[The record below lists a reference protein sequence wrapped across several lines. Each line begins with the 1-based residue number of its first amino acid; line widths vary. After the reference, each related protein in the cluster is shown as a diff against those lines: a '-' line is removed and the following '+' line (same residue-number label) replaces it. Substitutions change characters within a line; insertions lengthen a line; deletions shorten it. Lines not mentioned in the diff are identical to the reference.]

1 MNLLHSG
8 MTISILMV
16 SFLGVSVIVRAGD
29 FPDIDQLPSSEQ
41 YPDPLK
47 MRDGTPV
54 NTVEEWNTKR
64 KPELKAL
71 FQHYM
76 YGQLPP
82 APQITATVRS
92 TFSDCLGGKATM
104 KQVAIAFGPADC
116 PTINLLLIVPNRAA
130 DKQGQAPRLAP
141 PVILGLNFTGNHSVL
156 PDPRIELNA
165 NWIANNRPGVKNNRA
180 TEATRGTGSGQWE
193 VEQTIDRGYALA
205 TFYYGDVVP
214 DQANLRGGIHPYY
227 FTDPQDWGAIAAWAW
242 GVQRA
247 VDYLVTDSDV
257 DPNRVVVFG
266 HSRNGKAALVAAAF
280 DERIAAV
287 IPHQAGCGGTGPSR
301 SHNPKA
307 ESVTRINTSFPHWF
321 NAQFKNFG
329 GHEDRLPFDQNCLL
343 ALCFPRPI
351 LLTNGQQD
359 QWANPP
365 GQLDMLR
372 SASRVYDKFG
382 VPGIAEDASPEDG
395 KMIGTNLCYY
405 VDGKEHKVDKEY
417 WAVFLDFAD
426 KIFKGKPR

>member
-1 MNLLHSG
+1 MSLHYSSVIIMLL
-8 MTISILMV
+8 LLPL
-16 SFLGVSVIVRAGD
+16 LGVALVARAAE
-29 FPDIDQLPSSEQ
+29 FPDIDQLPSNDQ

-54 NTVEEWNTKR
+54 NTVDEWNTKR

-82 APQITATVRS
+82 APQITASVRS
-92 TFSDCLGGKATM
+92 TYSDCLGGKATM
-104 KQVAIAFGPADC
+104 KQVAISFGPADC
-116 PTINLLLIVPNRAA
+116 PVINLLVIVPNRPA
-130 DKQGQAPRLAP
+130 KEGQAPRP
-141 PVILGLNFTGNHSVL
+141 FPVFLGLNFTGNHAVL
-156 PDPRIELNA
+156 ADPRIELNA
-165 NWIANNRPGVKNNRA
+165 NWIAHTRPGVKGNRA
-180 TEATRGTGSGQWE
+180 TDASRGTGSGQWE

-214 DQANLRGGIHPYY
+214 DQPNLTGGIHPYY
-227 FTDPQDWGAIAAWAW
+227 FTDPKDWGAIAAWAW
-242 GVQRA
+242 GVHRC
-247 VDYLVTDSDV
+247 VDYLVTDGDI
-257 DPNRVVVFG
+257 DPKRIVAFG
-266 HSRNGKAALVAAAF
+266 HSRNGKASLVAAAF

-307 ESVTRINTSFPHWF
+307 ESVTRINASFPHWF
-321 NAQFKNFG
+321 NARFKQFG
-329 GHEDRLPFDQNCLL
+329 GREDKLPFDQNCLM

-351 LLTNGQQD
+351 LLSNGQLD
-359 QWANPP
+359 QWANPS

-382 VPGIAEDASPEDG
+382 VPGIAQDATPEDG
-395 KMIGTNLCYY
+395 KLIGTNLCYF
-405 VDGKEHKVDKEY
+405 VDGQEHKVDKEY

-426 KIFKGKPR
+426 KILK